1 MNQIL
6 TREKSPEHEDA
17 RLAQGGFNML
27 KIITDSCS
35 DLDEEFLKQHNIT
48 VVPLHL
54 RVDGECYTPGEDIS
68 YEEALT
74 KIAEAKDMPHTS
86 QPSPHAYQQA
96 FEAASEEQILCLT
109 LSSELSGS
117 YNSATLASQDER
129 ERVTVHD
136 TRQGAFGQG
145 FQVMLAATMQEQGRT
160 LAEIKQAL
168 TDYYKQTSIVV
179 ILEKYDN
186 AIKGGRM
193 NKYAGKIIEKLN
205 IRGIIE
211 VIDGKV
217 IVVDKARGADK
228 TFQKM
233 VERISSKADDFSKMV
248 IGIAHFQN
256 LEMAEKYRDTLN
268 KLLHPKK
275 IYVGSIDPTLGVYC
289 DKGGLVISISPDPYT
304 FA

>member
-1 MNQIL
+1 
-6 TREKSPEHEDA
+6 
-17 RLAQGGFNML
+17 ML

-35 DLDEEFLKQHNIT
+35 DLAAEFLQKHNIG

-54 RVDGECYTPGEDIS
+54 QVDGRDYTPGEDLS
-68 YEEALT
+68 TEEALDM
-74 KIAEAKDMPHTS
+74 IAGARQMPKTS

-96 FEAASEEQILCLT
+96 FDAAPEEEILCLT

-117 YNSATLASQDER
+117 YNAANLAAQSSAKK
-129 ERVTVHD
+129 VTVHD
-136 TRQGAFGQG
+136 TRQGSFAQG
-145 FQVMLAATMQEQGRT
+145 FQVMLAALLNEQGRT

-168 TDYYKQTSIVV
+168 EDFYKKSAIVV

-217 IVVDKARGADK
+217 MVVDKARGADK

-233 VERISSKADDFSKMV
+233 IERISGKAEDFSKMF
-248 IGIAHFQN
+248 IGIADFQN
-256 LEMAEKYRDTLN
+256 KEMADKYHETLD
-268 KLLHPKK
+268 KLLHPAQ
-275 IYVGSIDPTLGVYC
+275 ILRGAINPTLGVYC
-289 DKGGLVISISPDPYT
+289 DKGGLVISISPSPL
-304 FA
+304 AAAGV